1 MEKRNLYRMNYN
13 KIVSG
18 ICCLAMLMLSV
29 CCHRN
34 ETKNILNMS
43 YLNQNTDTIQTPQ
56 GAPLYVTFL
65 RHASLILT
73 FGGKVFYVDPL
84 KEYMRSGDFPK
95 ADYILITHD
104 HYDHCDKAAVE
115 ALSKNGTEVIANAG
129 GAEKLGRGRIM
140 KNGDTLILAPDMSIE
155 AVPAYNTT
163 PGHTQFHPRGRDN
176 GYVLTLGGLRVYISG
191 DTEVIPELAQLK
203 DIDVAFLPV
212 NQPYTMTLEQADKAA
227 RIIKPKRLYPYH
239 FGDTPV
245 RQLKKMLDG
254 TGIEVIVHEMP

>member
-1 MEKRNLYRMNYN
+1 MGKRNLFRIILG
-13 KIVSG
+13 KIAAGV
-18 ICCLAMLMLSV
+18 CCPALMMLTV
-29 CCHRN
+29 CCHNN
-34 ETKNILNMS
+34 ETKNIFNMS
-43 YLNQNTDTIQTPQ
+43 YLNQNIDTIQTPQ

-73 FGGKVFYVDPL
+73 FDGKVFYVDPL
-84 KEYMRSGDFPK
+84 KEYMTSGDYPK

-104 HYDHCDKAAVE
+104 HYDHCDKEAVE
-115 ALSKNGTEVIANAG
+115 ALCKKGTEVITNAD
-129 GAEKLGRGRIM
+129 AARQLGRGHVM
-140 KNGDTLILAPDMSIE
+140 KNGDRLELSDGVSVE

-191 DTEVIPELAQLK
+191 DTEVIPELSLLK

-212 NQPYTMTLEQADKAA
+212 NQPYTMTLEQADEAA

-245 RQLKKMLDG
+245 ARLKKMLDG
-254 TGIEVIVHEMP
+254 TGIEVVVHEMP